1 MTRIDLNPTAQC
13 SEKLGGMIFHGMEEI
28 IGHSGVV
35 AVLNFARLPGLLD
48 HFNQRDFP
56 VALAYSE
63 LGKIQAALEK
73 LYGSRGGRG
82 IALRSGRSCFNYS
95 LREYG
100 KELGL
105 LSLSYRLM
113 TASAKISAGLSLV
126 IGHLSDL
133 FATPIELSEQADHYS
148 ITIQNCPVCYQR
160 KVNVE
165 VCHLIVG
172 FLQEFLYWISG
183 GKFYNVHETSCAA
196 AGTNACVIQIDKQ
209 AFE

>member
-1 MTRIDLNPTAQC
+1 MTITDLNPAAHC

-35 AVLNFARLPGLLD
+35 AVLNFARLPDLLE
-48 HFNQRDFP
+48 HFNQRDLP

-63 LGKIQAALEK
+63 LGKIQSSLEK
-73 LYGSRGGRG
+73 LYGPRGGRG

-113 TASAKISAGLSLV
+113 TASAKISAGLNLV
-126 IGHLSDL
+126 VGHLSEI
-133 FATPIELSEQADHYS
+133 FATTIDLEELPDHYNV
-148 ITIQNCPVCYQR
+148 TIRNCPVCYQR
-160 KVNVE
+160 KINVE
-165 VCHLIVG
+165 VCHLFVG

-183 GKFYNVHETSCAA
+183 GKFYNVHETACAA
-196 AGTNACVIQIDKQ
+196 SGANACVIQIEKQ